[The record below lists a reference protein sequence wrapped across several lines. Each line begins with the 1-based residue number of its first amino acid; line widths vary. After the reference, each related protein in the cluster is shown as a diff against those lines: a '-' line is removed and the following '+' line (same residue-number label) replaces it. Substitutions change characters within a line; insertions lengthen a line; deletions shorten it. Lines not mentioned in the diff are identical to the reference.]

1 MNPERLP
8 DINEFRHHCDLQI
21 RFSDVDVLGHVNNTV
36 YMTFYDTGKA
46 HYFSDILGKRIDWK
60 HVECVIANVD
70 CAFLAPIFFGEDI
83 EVLTRCEHIGDKS
96 FRLLQAIREKRT
108 GVLKSACET
117 VMVAFDADSGK
128 AMELPADWREA
139 LLRDGSPEAGLRN

>member
-8 DINEFRHHCDLQI
+8 DVNEFRHHCDLQI

-70 CAFLAPIFFGEDI
+70 CAFLASIFFGEDI
-83 EVLTRCEHIGDKS
+83 EVLTRCEYIGEKS
-96 FRLLQAIREKRT
+96 FRLLQVIREK
-108 GVLKSACET
+108 GSGILKSACET
-117 VMVAFDADSGK
+117 VMVSFDAESGK
-128 AMELPADWREA
+128 AMELPSEWRKA
-139 LLRDGSPEAGLRN
+139 LERDGFPEAGLRN